1 MDIILDITDDN
12 IAELEETISISL
24 RASIPGVTL
33 KEAESTQEVVVHIQ
47 DNEGKPMDTTIFN
60 EYNKLL
66 TDW

>member
-33 KEAESTQEVVVHIQ
+33 RESESTQEVVVHIQ
-47 DNEGKPMDTTIFN
+47 DNEG
-60 EYNKLL
+60 
-66 TDW
+66 